1 MYSRQSG
8 VRLPRLTLLLVTA
21 WLSPPPLLLL
31 LLYLLTHLRRG
42 RFSFPAPP
50 AQSDCRLDNICNKSR
65 RSYTYTLTHRQ
76 IGIAAM
82 IA

>member
-8 VRLPRLTLLLVTA
+8 VRLPRLTLLLLLVTA

-50 AQSDCRLDNICNKSR
+50 AQSACRLDNICN
-65 RSYTYTLTHRQ
+65 
-76 IGIAAM
+76 
-82 IA
+82 